1 MTSTRVSIA
10 LFGTIF
16 GTYLLCSP
24 AHFLTTPD
32 EELNLRTTLSL
43 VQGYGGAVP
52 PLGGFATKTGLNGR
66 EYAQYGLGL
75 PLAAAPW
82 CLLGLGIDPSNL
94 PSANRLELFF
104 NPERESRSAGTE
116 FLRWW
121 MTVFSMAV
129 TALTVVIG
137 HRIFLQTGLAPDK
150 AVAMALLLAL
160 GTYAFPHGRTLFTEP
175 LAVFCLVAA
184 VALLLS
190 IRNSGRSGFPWRY
203 LAAGAFW
210 GYAVLIRLD
219 SLVTLPAAAWFLF
232 VHEDARRWR
241 LRIQPLRALFFFIP
255 WAAVLGSVLFYNF
268 YRFGSWVSTGY
279 EDQAEKIRFLTP
291 LLVGLHGFL
300 FTPGRSLFLY
310 SPPLLFAVPG
320 IQALWKQDRWLAG
333 GLLLL
338 IAGYLGMMSKWQ
350 NWAGGYD
357 WGPRHIYQITPFL
370 MIFAAVWFKD
380 RGLWDSPAKR
390 VGGALFV
397 ILALFVQFLGLS
409 ADPVL
414 VVKRML
420 YAWPA
425 VEIGSGLSLHSMI
438 MQFMVY
444 LPQFSNPVLHW
455 QWILDHGPDLLIL
468 QIAEST
474 PLWLV
479 FYLIPISM
487 AGGGGCMLYRYV
499 KRHGE

>member
-43 VQGYGGAVP
+43 IQGHGGAVP
-52 PLGGFATKTGLNGR
+52 SLGGFATKEGRDSR

-82 CLLGLGIDPSNL
+82 GALGLWIDPSAGR
-94 PSANRLELFF
+94 SANQLERYF
-104 NPERESRSAGTE
+104 NPEWETRPAGTR
-116 FLRWW
+116 FMRGW
-121 MTVFSMAV
+121 MTVFTMAI

-137 HRIFLQTGLAPDK
+137 HRIFLQTGLSPDK
-150 AVAMALLLAL
+150 ALMMALLLAL
-160 GTYAFPHGRTLFTEP
+160 GTYAFPHGRTFFTEP
-175 LAVFCLVAA
+175 LAGFCLMAA
-184 VALLLS
+184 VALLS
-190 IRNSGRSGFPWRY
+190 SVRNRNRAGFPWSY
-203 LAAGAFW
+203 LAAGLFW
-210 GYAVLIRLD
+210 AYAILTRLD

-232 VHEDARRWR
+232 VHFDAGRWR
-241 LRIQPLRALFFFIP
+241 CRIQPLRALAFFLP
-255 WAAVLGSVLFYNF
+255 WAAVLGVVLGYNF
-268 YRFGSWVSTGY
+268 FRFGSWVSTGY

-310 SPPLLFAVPG
+310 SPPLLFAVLG
-320 IQALWKQDRWLAG
+320 IQPLWKQDRWLAG
-333 GLLLL
+333 GLILLT
-338 IAGYLGMMSKWQ
+338 AGYLGVMSKWQ

-370 MIFAAVWFKD
+370 MIFAAAWFKD
-380 RGLWDSPAKR
+380 RGLWDSPMKR
-390 VGGALFV
+390 IGGTVFV

-414 VVKRML
+414 VIKRML
-420 YAWPA
+420 YAWPPI
-425 VEIGSGLSLHSMI
+425 EIGSGLSLHNMV

-444 LPQFSNPVLHW
+444 LPQFSSPVLHW

-468 QIAEST
+468 QIAETT
-474 PLWLV
+474 PAGLV
-479 FYLIPISM
+479 FYLIPLALVS
-487 AGGGGCMLYRYV
+487 GGGYMLYHQVMRQ
-499 KRHGE
+499 E